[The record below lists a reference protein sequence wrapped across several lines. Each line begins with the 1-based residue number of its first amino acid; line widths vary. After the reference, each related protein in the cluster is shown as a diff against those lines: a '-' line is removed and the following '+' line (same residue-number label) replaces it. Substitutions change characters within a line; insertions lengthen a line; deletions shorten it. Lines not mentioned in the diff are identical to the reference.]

1 MRCPTDLPFVPMIQ
15 IPSQPAAHLGS
26 GNTRRLHE
34 ALIRRVGPSR
44 HGLWLVD
51 NATLATTERR
61 LCVQAS
67 SRFAAEWIERHFHV
81 HLRAAA
87 DEVLGTEAVIDISVA
102 AGHVDPQTPIDAA
115 DGTAS
120 ESIPLRLPS
129 QLSRSAQPP
138 SPESRSRM
146 PHSASHQRSAWKR
159 FNDFLVCSGNRLAF
173 DSAVRM
179 AERAADAPQML
190 FLHGACGVGKTH
202 LCEALCHRFNECTPG
217 ARIRCITGEQ
227 FTNEFIAAIRDG
239 SIDSIRRRQR
249 KHDLLVIDDIHFLGN
264 KNATQSEC
272 LHTLDAIAAS
282 GGRVVLASDAHPRAI
297 ARCSPALV
305 SRFLAGLVVQV
316 EPLDRNGRIALA
328 KLRLG
333 ARGLD
338 LIPTALE
345 ALVDRSG
352 TSIRELEGAVLT
364 VCAHQ
369 ATLGCTAQS
378 GHVLVARALGHAE
391 PSRAGR
397 PVRLAEIIAA
407 VCMETGLET
416 TELLGAGRHRRV
428 ATARGLAALLARELT
443 TCSFPEIAAALGRSS
458 HSAVHAAATR
468 YRAWVEQREQVDVV
482 GHRIGADSL
491 VERTRRSILTARS

>member
-1 MRCPTDLPFVPMIQ
+1 MIQ
-15 IPSQPAAHLGS
+15 MPHQPAAHLGS

-51 NATLATTERR
+51 NATLAVTDRR
-61 LCVQAS
+61 LCVHAA

-81 HLRAAA
+81 HLRTAA

-102 AGHVDPQTPIDAA
+102 AACAEPPTDIAAA
-115 DGTAS
+115 D
-120 ESIPLRLPS
+120 ESTREALPLHRTSPAPRPAHA
-129 QLSRSAQPP
+129 RSL
-138 SPESRSRM
+138 ESRPNAPRA
-146 PHSASHQRSAWKR
+146 ASSHRSMWKR
-159 FNDFLVCSGNRLAF
+159 FDDFLVCCGNRMAF

-179 AERAADAPQML
+179 AERAADTPHML

-202 LCEALCHRFNECTPG
+202 LCEALCRRFTECTPE

-227 FTNEFIAAIRDG
+227 FTNEFIAAVRDG
-239 SIDSIRRRQR
+239 SIESIRRRQR
-249 KHDLLVIDDIHFLGN
+249 RHDLLVIDDVHFLGN

-272 LHTLDAIAAS
+272 LHTLDAIAAG

-316 EPLDRNGRIALA
+316 EPLDRTGRIALA
-328 KLRLG
+328 KRRLA

-338 LIPTALE
+338 LVPTALE

-369 ATLGCTAQS
+369 ASLGSTAES

-391 PSRAGR
+391 PPRSGR
-397 PVRLAEIIAA
+397 PVRLSEIIAA
-407 VCMETGLET
+407 VCVETGLET
-416 TELLGAGRHRRV
+416 SELLGAGRHRRV

-458 HSAVHAAATR
+458 HSAVHAAATK
-468 YRAWVEQREQVDVV
+468 YRTSVEQREQVDVA

-491 VERTRRSILTARS
+491 VERTRRKILTVRG

>member
-1 MRCPTDLPFVPMIQ
+1 MIQ
-15 IPSQPAAHLGS
+15 MPLQPAAHLGS

-51 NATLATTERR
+51 NATLVATERR
-61 LCVQAS
+61 LCVHAS
-67 SRFAAEWIERHFHV
+67 SRFAAEWIERHFHG

-87 DEVLGTEAVIDISVA
+87 DEVLGTDAVIDISIA
-102 AGHVDPQTPIDAA
+102 AVRAATPTAAATADASTA
-115 DGTAS
+115 DAL
-120 ESIPLRLPS
+120 PLRLTD
-129 QLSRSAQPP
+129 LTAQPVHN
-138 SPESRSRM
+138 RSSNSQPM
-146 PHSASHQRSAWKR
+146 AQPHARAQRSAWKR
-159 FNDFLVCSGNRLAF
+159 FDDFLVCGGNRMAF

-179 AERAADAPQML
+179 AERAAGAPQML
-190 FLHGACGVGKTH
+190 FLHGTCGVGKTH
-202 LCEALCHRFNECTPG
+202 LCEALCQRFTECTPG

-249 KHDLLVIDDIHFLGN
+249 KHDLLVIDDVHFLGN

-272 LHTLDAIAAS
+272 LHTLDAIAAG

-297 ARCSPALV
+297 ARCSPALI

-316 EPLDRNGRIALA
+316 EPLDRAGRIALA
-328 KLRLG
+328 KRRLM
-333 ARGLD
+333 ARGVD
-338 LIPTALE
+338 LGPAALE
-345 ALVDRSG
+345 TLVDRSG

-369 ATLGCTAQS
+369 SSLGLPSES

-391 PSRAGR
+391 PLRAGR
-397 PVRLAEIIAA
+397 PVRLSEIVGA
-407 VCMETGLET
+407 VCAETGLET
-416 TELLGAGRHRRV
+416 SELLGAGRHRRV

-443 TCSFPEIAAALGRSS
+443 TCSYSEIASALGRSS
-458 HSAVHAAATR
+458 HSAVHAAATKF
-468 YRAWVEQREQVDVV
+468 RASMAQFEQLDVA
-482 GHRIGADSL
+482 GKQMSADSL
-491 VERTRRSILTARS
+491 VERTRRSILSGRS

>member
-1 MRCPTDLPFVPMIQ
+1 MIQ

-51 NATLATTERR
+51 NATLAATERR
-61 LCVQAS
+61 LCVQAA
-67 SRFAAEWIERHFHV
+67 SRFAAEWIERHFFV

-87 DEVLGTEAVIDISVA
+87 DEVLGTDAVIDISIA
-102 AGHVDPQTPIDAA
+102 AARTEPRTLCATTDAKA
-115 DGTAS
+115 TEAMS
-120 ESIPLRLPS
+120 LRLTSPVS
-129 QLSRSAQPP
+129 QSAHSHPLENRPTAPRHLLSK
-138 SPESRSRM
+138 
-146 PHSASHQRSAWKR
+146 RSAWKQ
-159 FNDFLVCSGNRLAF
+159 FDDFLVCSGNRMAF

-179 AERAADAPQML
+179 AERAAGAPQML

-202 LCEALCHRFNECTPG
+202 LCEALCRRFTECTPG
-217 ARIRCITGEQ
+217 ARIRCITGES

-239 SIDSIRRRQR
+239 SIESIRRRQR
-249 KHDLLVIDDIHFLGN
+249 RHDLLVIDDVHFLGN

-316 EPLDRNGRIALA
+316 EPLDRNGRITLA
-328 KLRLG
+328 KRRLA

-338 LIPTALE
+338 LVPTALE
-345 ALVDRSG
+345 SLVDRSG

-369 ATLGCTAQS
+369 ASHGSALES
-378 GHVLVARALGHAE
+378 GHVLVATALGHAE
-391 PSRAGR
+391 PLRAGR
-397 PVRLAEIIAA
+397 PVRLTEIIAA
-407 VCMETGLET
+407 VCAETGLESS
-416 TELLGAGRHRRV
+416 ELRGAGRHRRV

-458 HSAVHAAATR
+458 HSAVHAAVTK
-468 YRAWVEQREQVDVV
+468 YRVSVEQREQVDVA
-482 GHRIGADSL
+482 GHRIGADAL
-491 VERTRRSILTARS
+491 VERTRRNILTMRS